1 MIGKECLMGEE
12 RANLD
17 AILKR
22 IDELLEI
29 LRLLSEDLRDVAQ
42 TLRSVK
48 PPPAQPTVTVVTPE
62 RLRTI
67 DDVQRVFPPE
77 LAGMLYFEETAEH
90 IIVRP
95 RQYLG
100 SENFAKI
107 ASIVRE
113 QLNGEY
119 ISAGRESHFR
129 VPRKV

>member
-1 MIGKECLMGEE
+1 MGGE

-22 IDELLEI
+22 IDELLEV
-29 LRLLSEDLRDVAQ
+29 LRLLSEDLRDVAE
-42 TLRSVK
+42 TLRSLK
-48 PPPAQPTVTVVTPE
+48 PPPAQLKSAVTPE

-100 SENFAKI
+100 SENFAKV

-113 QLNGEY
+113 RLNGEY

>member
-1 MIGKECLMGEE
+1 MDGE

-22 IDELLEI
+22 IDELLEV
-29 LRLLSEDLRDVAQ
+29 LRLLSEDLRDVAE
-42 TLRSVK
+42 TLRSLK
-48 PPPAQPTVTVVTPE
+48 PPPAQLKSAVTPE

-90 IIVRP
+90 IIVKP

-100 SENFAKI
+100 SENFAKV

-113 QLNGEY
+113 RLNGEY